1 MHRES
6 RYRNLTYVYNSR
18 TDHTGPGNAA
28 VLCQIVMK
36 GANARQGLRHET
48 VFAAERISRGHRVA
62 ALEHLIDAE
71 SGLIGVVPFVSDV
84 GEVVAID
91 AGAHYRRRSH
101 HRHAATDHA
110 HIHVWP
116 GRVFPQE

>member
-36 GANARQGLRHET
+36 GAKARQVLRHET
-48 VFAAERISRGHRVA
+48 VFAAERISRGHSVA

-71 SGLIGVVPFVSDV
+71 SGLIGVVLFISDV
-84 GEVVAID
+84 GVVVAVN
-91 AGAHYRRRSH
+91 AGAHHRRRAH
-101 HRHAATDHA
+101 HRHAASHHA
-110 HIHVWP
+110 
-116 GRVFPQE
+116 